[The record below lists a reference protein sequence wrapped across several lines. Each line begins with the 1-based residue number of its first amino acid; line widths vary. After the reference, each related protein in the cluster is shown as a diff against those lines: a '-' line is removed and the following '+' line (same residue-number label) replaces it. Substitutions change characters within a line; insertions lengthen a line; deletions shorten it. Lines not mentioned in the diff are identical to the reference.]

1 MAIWNMASNIKT
13 RETIWVSRNIVKGRA
28 QLNSHRDD
36 DLGRCYQRDG
46 IDGFSAGELAGL
58 HSPYAGNDWQSKY
71 IEFISKWGYGEGE

>member
-1 MAIWNMASNIKT
+1 MAIWNQASNIET

-36 DLGRCYQRDG
+36 DFGRCYQRDG
-46 IDGFSAGELAGL
+46 IDGFPAAELAGL

-71 IEFISKWGYGEGE
+71 MEFIAKWSEVEEV